1 MTTISIDVPPEFVS
15 HCQAYGLTPEQVLK
29 AFMADLGETPESN
42 GSDERDRAHDWFDR
56 VIWPEDPG
64 GE

>member
-1 MTTISIDVPPEFVS
+1 MNTLTIEVPTEFTA

-29 AFMADLGETPESN
+29 AFMADLGETKESN

-56 VIWPEDPG
+56 VIWPAEGDV
-64 GE
+64 